1 MFYDGNIFRYDKN
14 TTSLQNVIE
23 RAPFSIRKK
32 SECVEVDLGRECEKQ
47 CEIVVTSVEG
57 KTYMRQTVSVGTKT
71 VNINT
76 NRLVNGIYNFSII
89 EEGKVVDNGKIIIR

>member
-1 MFYDGNIFRYDKN
+1 M
-14 TTSLQNVIE
+14 VE
-23 RAPFSIRKK
+23 RAPFRIRKK

-57 KTYMRQTVSVGTKT
+57 KTYMRQTVSAGTKN

-76 NRLVNGIYNFSII
+76 NRLASGIYNFSII